1 MPKTYDID
9 GVIVDVVN
17 PMLGEGGLGRV
28 EQVALSADKQLGL
41 VVKHLELTSENK
53 ERVKALVGLKLPLLS
68 PYLAAPIASKC
79 KGDEIL
85 HLAPLAIG
93 HDLLSDNRKFP
104 ENMELAFHL
113 ACLLTILEEQGIPH
127 GDLAPSNLMITEHGE
142 VYLIDFDN
150 FTSTSPDVPKP
161 SMAGQHMML
170 APELRGNNPSTPDQ
184 YSDRFSL
191 GVTMN
196 LLLLRRHPAGD
207 AKVPADVARA
217 LSSGLW
223 PERQRIAEQGDVPI
237 EALGA
242 KLAQVFDEA
251 FVLQPDKRPS
261 PDAWRRTLGDVLQNL
276 ALHDCGGVF
285 VLDKGQTSCP
295 WCQASIGP
303 LPQPD
308 IQALKLT
315 LPGAKRK
322 YRVPLVGGKT
332 LVLGRANLG
341 GATAAV
347 SNKHLELTPMGK
359 RVFLRHIGRHQTQIL
374 KDGQWYQ
381 LKSVWLELD
390 DIALAP
396 VPLRLA
402 DLHIDIGV

>member
-1 MPKTYDID
+1 
-9 GVIVDVVN
+9 
-17 PMLGEGGLGRV
+17 
-28 EQVALSADKQLGL
+28 
-41 VVKHLELTSENK
+41 
-53 ERVKALVGLKLPLLS
+53 
-68 PYLAAPIASKC
+68 
-79 KGDEIL
+79 
-85 HLAPLAIG
+85 
-93 HDLLSDNRKFP
+93 
-104 ENMELAFHL
+104 MELAFLL
-113 ACLLTILEEQGIPH
+113 ACLLTILEEQGVSH
-127 GDLAPSNLMITEHGE
+127 GDLAPSNIMITAESE

-150 FTSTSPDVPKP
+150 FTSTSPHVPKA

-170 APELRGNNPSTPDQ
+170 APELRGDKPSAPDQ
-184 YSDRFSL
+184 YSDLFSL

-223 PERQRIAEQGDVPI
+223 PERQRIAELGDVPI

-242 KLAQVFDEA
+242 NLAQVFDEA
-251 FVLQPDKRPS
+251 FLLQPDKRPS
-261 PDAWRRTLGDVLQNL
+261 ADRWRRTLGIALQNL
-276 ALHDCGGVF
+276 VLHDCGGVF

-295 WCQASIGP
+295 WCQASIGA

-322 YRVPLVGGKT
+322 YRVPLVEGKT

-347 SNKHLELTPMGK
+347 SSKHLELTPMGK
-359 RVFLRHIGRHQTQIL
+359 RIFLRHIGRNPTQIL

-381 LKSVWLELD
+381 LKSIWLELD

-396 VPLRLA
+396 IPLKLA